1 MTFPWDKP
9 QLPAVPIEDTVKLLQ
24 ADFAYAA
31 LHTAIKVHSSRPELR
46 MLVNTAR
53 GQIIPRGEGKFTD
66 GTTLEFQDIGMPQPR
81 LEAMTVEQLVQKV
94 LGIAA
99 DLNLEIAP

>member
-9 QLPAVPIEDTVKLLQ
+9 QLPAVPIADTVKLLQ
-24 ADFAYAA
+24 ADFTYAMT
-31 LHTAIKVHSSRPELR
+31 HTCVRVHSSRPELQ

-66 GTTLEFQDIGMPQPR
+66 GTTLEFQDIGMPQPK
-81 LEAMTVEQLVQKV
+81 LEAMSVEQLVQKV